1 MKRAVTFVLML
12 ALLSGLVLPAG
23 AAGSYTLPE
32 PLKTVPETIDGLS
45 LPGELPPYVQVK
57 DFSVDEDGGV
67 HLELGEK
74 VPRLKVLEQNLME
87 GVDSTIFTKKN
98 TSVADAHMSGKEN
111 SIFTVRMIW
120 PFGATEYIRDYANW
134 SGSLNFVSSSA
145 TEEADPAAFAPYTS
159 AKRTLAFNEGG
170 IPISETWELE
180 NEKDRFTRA
189 AVYGTD
195 GKLRSVTQTWESV
208 KLGDYKFI
216 AEIDRDG
223 NLTALTAQDKK
234 NHFFARSLRI
244 SESPDAV
251 MLLSSESLDPAAF
264 EDMLLRNYPQLSRG
278 MIDYESSLDAE
289 IDEDFLA
296 MWNLSFED
304 LVDPQVLPEPSTMT
318 DLSAATATDLPAI
331 SDEELTPIPADARI
345 WSLSF
350 GDLMKS
356 QVYGF
361 VTMDPVL
368 VLQKGKAAMNKD
380 AKDVNGNPIK
390 LKKNKVSS
398 PALELVTIEKN

>member
-1 MKRAVTFVLML
+1 MKRAVTFLLML
-12 ALLSGLVLPAG
+12 ALLSGLALPAG

-32 PLKTVPETIDGLS
+32 PLKSVPATTDGLF
-45 LPGELPPYVQVK
+45 LPGELPPYVSVK
-57 DFSVDEDGGV
+57 AFSVDEDGAV

-74 VPRLKVLEQNLME
+74 VPRLKILEQNLME

-98 TSVADAHMSGKEN
+98 TAVADAHMSGKEN

-120 PFGATEYIRDYANW
+120 PFGASEYVRDYANW

-145 TEEADPAAFAPYTS
+145 VEEADPAAFAPYTS
-159 AKRTLAFNEGG
+159 AQRTLSFNEGG

-180 NEKDRFTRA
+180 NDKDRFTRVA
-189 AVYGTD
+189 SYGTD

-208 KLGDYKFI
+208 KLGDYKFVT
-216 AEIDRDG
+216 EIDRNG

-234 NHFFARSLRI
+234 NRFSARSLRI
-244 SESPDAV
+244 SDSPDAV
-251 MLLSSESLDPAAF
+251 MLLSAESLDPAAF
-264 EDMLLRNYPQLSRG
+264 DDMLLRNYPQLSRG

-318 DLSAATATDLPAI
+318 DLAATATDLPAI
-331 SDEELTPIPADARI
+331 PDEELTPISADARI
-345 WSLSF
+345 WSLNF

-361 VTMDPVL
+361 VTMDPLL
-368 VLQKGKAAMNKD
+368 VLQKGKAALNKD
-380 AKDVNGNPIK
+380 AQDVNGNPIK
-390 LKKNKVSS
+390 LKKNKVTS
-398 PALELVTIEKN
+398 PVLELVTIVK